1 MEAIQVDLRGQTALV
16 TGSGRGIGRAIASA
30 LAAAGARVFL
40 ASRTTAQLE
49 SAAREIRRNGG
60 TAVPVP
66 TDLSNEEDIQ
76 SLFQTIRD
84 QAGGLDILVN
94 NAGVGVF
101 GPLEEFCSSDFDR
114 LIQVNTKAVFLCCQ
128 QALHLM
134 IPSKKGYII
143 NISSVVGFKG
153 YPNQA
158 AYTASK
164 HAVMGLTK
172 SLAVE
177 AQERGIRVSAVLPGG
192 VDTGMAAEAR
202 PDLDP
207 KILLQPEDIAHTV
220 LYLLSLSDRAAV
232 DQIYI
237 RRRGSQPF

>member
-1 MEAIQVDLRGQTALV
+1 M
-16 TGSGRGIGRAIASA
+16 
-30 LAAAGARVFL
+30 
-40 ASRTTAQLE
+40 
-49 SAAREIRRNGG
+49 
-60 TAVPVP
+60 
-66 TDLSNEEDIQ
+66 
-76 SLFQTIRD
+76 
-84 QAGGLDILVN
+84 
-94 NAGVGVF
+94 
-101 GPLEEFCSSDFDR
+101 
-114 LIQVNTKAVFLCCQ
+114 QVNTKAVFLCCQ
-128 QALHLM
+128 QALRLM
-134 IPSKKGYII
+134 IPRRQGYII

-164 HAVMGLTK
+164 HAVMCLTK

-177 AQERGIRVSAVLPGG
+177 AQEHGIRVSAILPGG
-192 VDTGMAAEAR
+192 ADTQMIADAR

-207 KILLQPEDIAHTV
+207 RILLQPEDIAHTV